1 MGASWLVLANRAS
14 ALLFVALMTAL
25 FLVRRQRRGGP
36 APLGGRCVA
45 LAGTFLP
52 LWILALPLLHL
63 NPALLT
69 ASVLVGWAGLA
80 WSIVSLA
87 VLGRCFG
94 LFPEVRGLVVRGPYA
109 LVRHPLYMGEIVT
122 MLGIVGPLLSWR
134 AGIAFALWVGLQVW
148 RVERGSGPGARIP
161 RVPQLHAADPPPAAV
176 GVVNAALVYRVQCL
190 STACGKAALECGATG
205 TALAGR
211 GAVSVPSRSKRR

>member
-1 MGASWLVLANRAS
+1 MSLPGASSVLASWRLLLLDRLLPAGLWAWFSGQVAWSVWRGWEVGASWLVLANRAT

-63 NPALLT
+63 NPILLT

-94 LFPEVRGLVVRGPYA
+94 LFPEVRGLVMRGPYA
-109 LVRHPLYMGEIVT
+109 LVRHPLYLGEIVT

-148 RVERGSGPGARIP
+148 RALNEE
-161 RVPQLHAADPPPAAV
+161 
-176 GVVNAALVYRVQCL
+176 AALARQFSEYRSYMRRTRRL
-190 STACGKAALECGATG
+190 
-205 TALAGR
+205 
-211 GAVSVPSRSKRR
+211 VPWVW